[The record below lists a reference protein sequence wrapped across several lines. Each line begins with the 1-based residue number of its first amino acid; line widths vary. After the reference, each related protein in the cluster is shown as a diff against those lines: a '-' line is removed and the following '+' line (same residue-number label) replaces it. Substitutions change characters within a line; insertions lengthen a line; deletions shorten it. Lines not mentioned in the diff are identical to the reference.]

1 MSGVGNQKP
10 ERMPIYKYHD
20 LEVYREAFELALK
33 VHRQSDIFPEAERY
47 GMQSQVRRS
56 SKSICAM
63 IAEGF
68 GRKESVAE
76 FRRYLRMAHG
86 SVQETKVWLEFAK
99 ALDFIAE
106 DVCQELWGEYDRLG
120 RRIYRMI
127 ATWDK
132 VRKSPEGSSSS
143 DT

>member
-1 MSGVGNQKP
+1 MA
-10 ERMPIYKYHD
+10 IYSYHD
-20 LEVYREAFELALK
+20 LEVYGEAFELALK
-33 VHRQSDIFPEAERY
+33 IHRESDAFPESERF

-56 SKSICAM
+56 SKSICAL

-68 GRKESVAE
+68 GRKETVAE

-99 ALDFIAE
+99 SLGFMTE
-106 DVCQELWGEYDRLG
+106 DVSRQLWEEYDRLG

-132 VRKSPEGSSSS
+132 VRSDAVPFS
-143 DT
+143 DTR

>member
-1 MSGVGNQKP
+1 
-10 ERMPIYKYHD
+10 MPIYSYHD
-20 LEVYREAFELALK
+20 LEVYGEAFELALK
-33 VHRQSDIFPEAERY
+33 IHQETDVFPEVERY

-68 GRKESVAE
+68 GRKETVAE

-86 SVQETKVWLEFAK
+86 SVQETKVWLEFAR
-99 ALDFIAE
+99 ALGFMTE
-106 DVCQELWGEYDRLG
+106 GVCQQLWEQYDRLG

-132 VRKSPEGSSSS
+132 VRTSPES
-143 DT
+143 

>member
-1 MSGVGNQKP
+1 
-10 ERMPIYKYHD
+10 MPIYSYHD
-20 LEVYREAFELALK
+20 LEVYGEAFELALK
-33 VHRQSDIFPEAERY
+33 VHRQSDTFPEAERY
-47 GMQSQVRRS
+47 GMQSQMRRS

-68 GRKESVAE
+68 GREESVAE

-86 SVQETKVWLEFAK
+86 SVQETEVWLEFAR
-99 ALDFIAE
+99 ALDFMTE
-106 DVCQELWGEYDRLG
+106 GVCQELWDEYDRLG

-132 VRKSPEGSSSS
+132 VRQNPES
-143 DT
+143 